1 MITINK
7 TRKYEDK
14 TEMNEEIKNMY
25 AALGIQPDVLAFGED
40 ILKNLESRFQEIDT
54 VAEYNQLKVL
64 KAMHEP

>member
-25 AALGIQPDVLAFGED
+25 AALGMPTGMCWRSARTF
-40 ILKNLESRFQEIDT
+40 
-54 VAEYNQLKVL
+54 
-64 KAMHEP
+64 